1 MRILLASDY
10 YPPSIGGAQVQTQL
24 LARAFRSRGHEV
36 AVATAWQSN
45 APAFEDDDGISIHR
59 LRQMRTIPGLSRSR
73 SLHHQPP
80 FPDPV
85 TAISLRRLIARFNPD
100 LVHSYGWMSYSVA
113 AALIGSRIPML
124 ITARDYGYSCA
135 NRTLMR
141 DGEECDGPGLVKCV
155 GCAGRNYGRPKGW
168 IAALGV
174 SLSSPLLRRK
184 VSGVHSVSSYVRQI
198 VQRDFLD
205 EGSERT
211 SGHVIH
217 DVIGSVSDPGPEA
230 VAAVEEP
237 GHLPSEPFILFVGAF
252 RKIKGLPELL
262 AAYQLLDPAPPLVL
276 IGTIEPDSPTEF
288 PPGVRLLLDQPHEAV
303 LATASSPRCLFGV
316 MPSRFP
322 EPFGTVVCEVMSSG
336 KPVIGTTPG
345 GHTDMIVDGETGI
358 LVPRGDVQALAAAM
372 QELIDDAAKR
382 ERFGNASRERARQF
396 TAEVSIPRLEGLYEQ
411 LVTNR

>member
-1 MRILLASDY
+1 MRVRILLASDY

-45 APAFEDDDGISIHR
+45 APGIEDDDGISIHR
-59 LRQMRTIPGLSRSR
+59 LRQVRTIPIPGLSRSR

-85 TAISLRRLIARFNPD
+85 TAFSLRRLIGRFNPD

-141 DGEECDGPGLVKCV
+141 DGEECDGPGLLKCV

-168 IAALGV
+168 VAALGV
-174 SLSSPLLRRK
+174 NFSSPLLRRK
-184 VSGVHSVSSYVRQI
+184 VSGVHSVSSYVRSI
-198 VQRDFLD
+198 VRRDFLD
-205 EGSERT
+205 EDSASS

-217 DVIGSVSDPGPEA
+217 DVIGSVSDSGPD
-230 VAAVEEP
+230 AAAAAEEP

-252 RKIKGLPELL
+252 RKIKGVPGASGCVSTARSRAAARDDRNHRARL
-262 AAYQLLDPAPPLVL
+262 ADRVPARSAACPRSAAR
-276 IGTIEPDSPTEF
+276 GG
-288 PPGVRLLLDQPHEAV
+288 PGNGV
-303 LATASSPRCLFGV
+303 LAPMSLRESCPHVSLSPSGTA
-316 MPSRFP
+316 
-322 EPFGTVVCEVMSSG
+322 VCEV
-336 KPVIGTTPG
+336 K
-345 GHTDMIVDGETGI
+345 E
-358 LVPRGDVQALAAAM
+358 
-372 QELIDDAAKR
+372 
-382 ERFGNASRERARQF
+382 
-396 TAEVSIPRLEGLYEQ
+396 
-411 LVTNR
+411 